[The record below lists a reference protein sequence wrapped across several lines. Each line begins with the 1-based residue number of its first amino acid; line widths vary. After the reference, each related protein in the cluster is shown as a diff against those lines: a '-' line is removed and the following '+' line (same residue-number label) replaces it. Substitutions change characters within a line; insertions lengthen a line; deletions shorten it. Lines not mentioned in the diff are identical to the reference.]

1 MSIFRSTIPSQYQFN
16 NMTDFTHIKTDYIHV
31 TTNLSNQYSTRLPF
45 HGKSEPTI
53 IVNTLVIF
61 HVFQHNAQVPI
72 HSDIFPNSRPVNAR
86 QGYKQKFKFVTASQA
101 EKNKVCQVD
110 LFLLQAEDPTKFA
123 KLQKFLLCDV
133 VCSGLEQWIRMQPRG
148 SVLWQVRTATPRSS
162 HPSSRDVLEGRRD
175 AFLWSYLLTQEW

>member
-101 EKNKVCQVD
+101 EKNSLPSWSVSSSSRRSYKVCQV
-110 LFLLQAEDPTKFA
+110 A
-123 KLQKFLLCDV
+123 KLSSVRCRVFRFRAVNQDAAT
-133 VCSGLEQWIRMQPRG
+133 WISSLASPHG
-148 SVLWQVRTATPRSS
+148 YSQVFSP
-162 HPSSRDVLEGRRD
+162 
-175 AFLWSYLLTQEW
+175 